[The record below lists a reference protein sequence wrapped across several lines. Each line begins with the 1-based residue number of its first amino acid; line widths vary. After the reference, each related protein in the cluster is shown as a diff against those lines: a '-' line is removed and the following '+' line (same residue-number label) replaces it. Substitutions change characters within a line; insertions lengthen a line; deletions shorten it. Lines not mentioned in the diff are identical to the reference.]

1 MNQPARSRGLPIVL
15 KGDIAMRE
23 NSGKNEVVGSVTT
36 ESMIS
41 SGTHEYT
48 CPPLVKF
55 CRLRSVSNIVYPA
68 AFLWLKPPSH
78 VQGSH
83 SSD

>member
-15 KGDIAMRE
+15 KGDIAVRE
-23 NSGKNEVVGSVTT
+23 NSDKNEVVGYVTT

-48 CPPLVKF
+48 CPP
-55 CRLRSVSNIVYPA
+55 
-68 AFLWLKPPSH
+68 W
-78 VQGSH
+78 
-83 SSD
+83 SSSAD

>member
-23 NSGKNEVVGSVTT
+23 NSGKNEVVGSVMT

-48 CPPLVKF
+48 CP
-55 CRLRSVSNIVYPA
+55 
-68 AFLWLKPPSH
+68 LW
-78 VQGSH
+78 
-83 SSD
+83 SSSAD